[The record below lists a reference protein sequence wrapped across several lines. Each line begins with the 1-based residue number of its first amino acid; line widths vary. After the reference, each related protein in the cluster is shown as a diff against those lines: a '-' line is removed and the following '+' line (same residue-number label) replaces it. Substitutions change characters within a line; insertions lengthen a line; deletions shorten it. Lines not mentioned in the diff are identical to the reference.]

1 MAGAGSCVQS
11 VRFLFSFESG
21 AGSCSLR
28 EEAEMEVGRRNGLG
42 VQWSGTQKPMEASL
56 QVPSPPPPGTGPK
69 GELRGTGREKQR
81 VTAGH
86 RACDDHLMGWLGPG
100 GDTTGQ
106 SAGSG
111 LIYVSSCHGPH
122 RHR

>member
-1 MAGAGSCVQS
+1 MAGNCVQS

-28 EEAEMEVGRRNGLG
+28 EEVEMEVGKRNGLG
-42 VQWSGTQKPMEASL
+42 VQWSGTQKPMEVSL

-69 GELRGTGREKQR
+69 GELRGAGREKQW

-86 RACDDHLMGWLGPG
+86 RACDDRLVGWLGPG
-100 GDTTGQ
+100 GDSKST
-106 SAGSG
+106 GSG

-122 RHR
+122 RDR